1 VHVSD
6 VLISKCNKSSSQKFV
21 NDMMTAM
28 YSDEYM
34 ASHSLGGISSKES
47 QKAALPA
54 ADIQKITGM
63 FYRVFYRLVQC
74 MLL

>member
-1 VHVSD
+1 
-6 VLISKCNKSSSQKFV
+6 
-21 NDMMTAM
+21 MMTAM